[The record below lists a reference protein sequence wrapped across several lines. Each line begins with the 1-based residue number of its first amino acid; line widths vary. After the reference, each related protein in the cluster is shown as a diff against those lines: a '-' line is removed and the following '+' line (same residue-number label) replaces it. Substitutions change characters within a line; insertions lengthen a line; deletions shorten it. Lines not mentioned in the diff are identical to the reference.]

1 MTISTNE
8 YRIYE
13 DAYNFFNEKLFGN
26 NLPEV
31 LITLNRKKKARGTFR
46 FENIV
51 SRNDPNKLI
60 SEISLNPDTFLERED
75 IDLLSTLCHEQVHV
89 QQFYLGNRPERGNFH
104 DREWGDMMEKIGL
117 MPSNTGEKGGRKL
130 GVKMSHWII
139 PNGKFEIYC
148 KEFLQDKKIN
158 WQNVRINESAKQ
170 TRNRTP
176 KLKYKCPDCEKSV
189 SSKDEIKVMCMS
201 CNQEMEEQVL

>member
-1 MTISTNE
+1 MITENE
-8 YRIYE
+8 YKIWD
-13 DAYNFFNEKLFGN
+13 DAYKFFNEKLFGN

-31 LITLNRKKKARGTFR
+31 LITLNRKKKARGYFSFER
-46 FENIV
+46 FV
-51 SRNDPNKLI
+51 SRENPNKLI
-60 SEISLNPDTFLERED
+60 SEIALNPDTF
-75 IDLLSTLCHEQVHV
+75 IDRDDMSLISTHVHEMVHV
-89 QQFYLGNRPERGNFH
+89 WQFYLGNRPEKGNYH
-104 DREWGDMMEKIGL
+104 DKEWGEMMEKIGL
-117 MPSNTGEKGGRKL
+117 MPSSTGEKGGKRCGIK
-130 GVKMSHWII
+130 VSHWII
-139 PNGKFEIYC
+139 PNGKFEVYC

-189 SSKDEIKVMCMS
+189 SSKNEIKVMCMS